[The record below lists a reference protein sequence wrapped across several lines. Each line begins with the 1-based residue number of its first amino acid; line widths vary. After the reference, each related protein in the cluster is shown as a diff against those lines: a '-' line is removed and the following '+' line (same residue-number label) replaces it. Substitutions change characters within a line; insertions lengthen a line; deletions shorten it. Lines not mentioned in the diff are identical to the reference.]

1 MRILCDT
8 NVVLDVLLRREPWYA
23 DGLAILKAG
32 DDNQCICCLSALSIA
47 NIFYVGR
54 RQVGTERSRAAIS
67 DLLDRFEIVPVDR
80 VTLEIANAMRGSDFE
95 DNVQSACAVLGRT
108 NFIVTRDPRGFQHS
122 RVMTITP
129 GELRER
135 MRTAWSGGTIEPT

>member
-23 DGLAILKAG
+23 DGLAIFKAG
-32 DDNQCICCLSALSIA
+32 DDNHCTCCLSALSLA

-54 RQVGTERSRAAIS
+54 RQVGIERSRAAIGN
-67 DLLDRFEIVPVDR
+67 LLDRFEIVPVDR
-80 VTLEIANAMRGSDFE
+80 VTLEIANAMLGSDFE
-95 DNVQSACAVLGRT
+95 DNIQSACAVLART
-108 NFIVTRDPRGFQHS
+108 NFIVTRDPGGYQHS
-122 RVMTITP
+122 RIAAITP

-135 MRTAWSGGTIEPT
+135 MRTAWSGGAIEPT

>member
-8 NVVLDVLLRREPWYA
+8 NVVLDVLLRREPWYL

-32 DDNQCICCLSALSIA
+32 DDNHCTCCLSALSIA

-54 RQVGTERSRAAIS
+54 RQVGMERARAAIS
-67 DLLDRFEIVPVDR
+67 GLLDRFEIVPVDR

-108 NFIVTRDPRGFQHS
+108 DFIVTRDPRGFQHS
-122 RVMTITP
+122 RVVAITP
-129 GELRER
+129 SEFPQHLRRPGE
-135 MRTAWSGGTIEPT
+135 SSV